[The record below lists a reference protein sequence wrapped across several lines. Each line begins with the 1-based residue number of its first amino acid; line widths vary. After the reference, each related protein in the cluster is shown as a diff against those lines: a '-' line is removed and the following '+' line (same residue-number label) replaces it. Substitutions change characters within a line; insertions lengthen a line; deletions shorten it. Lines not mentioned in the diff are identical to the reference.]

1 MKAAVWYG
9 QKDVRVVDVPEPPA
23 PKPGWVKIEVKWC
36 GICGSDLHEYLAG
49 PIFIPVDAPHPLT
62 GGIAP
67 ITLGH
72 EFSGKIVEV
81 GEGVKNYKEGDR
93 VAPDACQVC
102 WECYWCKRM
111 EYSCCEKLA
120 FTGLA
125 TDGAFARYVNVPAY
139 TLYHLPD
146 SMTDEQGALVE
157 PLAVGLH
164 AVRRAPV
171 IAGDNVV
178 VIGAGT
184 IGLAAL
190 QCARVAGAKQVIVLE
205 MAKARKEFAQKL
217 GATAVIDPS
226 QKDPVD
232 EVFRLTEGIGAD
244 VTIECVGGEKTGPLS
259 VACTRRRGIAVPVG
273 IFERPTNFHFND
285 LVFTEKE
292 IKGAL
297 AYTGEF
303 SPVISMINDGRL
315 DAETMITGKIQ
326 LEDIVAKG
334 FDELVNHKDTNI
346 KIIVSP
352 Q

>member
-9 QKDVRVVDVPEPPA
+9 KKDVRVVEVPEPPTP
-23 PKPGWVKIEVKWC
+23 PKDWVKIEVEWC

-49 PIFIPVDAPHPLT
+49 PIFIPVGQPHPLT

-81 GEGVKNYKEGDR
+81 GEGVDKWKMGDR

-111 EYSCCEKLA
+111 DYSCCEKLA

-139 TLYHLPD
+139 TLYKIPD
-146 SMTDEQGALVE
+146 TMTWEQGALVE
-157 PLAVGLH
+157 PIAVALH
-164 AVRRAPV
+164 AVRRAPIV
-171 IAGDNVV
+171 AGNNVV

-184 IGLAAL
+184 IGLSAL
-190 QCARVAGAKQVIVLE
+190 QCAKAAGAAQVIVLE
-205 MAKARKEFAQKL
+205 MAKARKEYAKKL

-226 QKDPVD
+226 KCDAVA
-232 EVFRLTEGIGAD
+232 EVFKLTDGIGAD
-244 VTIECVGGEKTGPLS
+244 VTIECVGGDKTGPLA
-259 VACTRRRGIAVPVG
+259 VQTTRRRGVTVPVG
-273 IFERPTNFHFND
+273 IFERPSELHFND

-292 IKGAL
+292 IKGSL
-297 AYTGEF
+297 GYNGEF
-303 SPVISMINDGRL
+303 APVIKMISDGRL
-315 DAETMITGKIQ
+315 NADAMITGKIK
-326 LEDIVAKG
+326 LDDIIEKG
-334 FDELVNHKDTNI
+334 FEELINNKDKNI

-352 Q
+352 K

>member
-9 QKDVRVVDVPEPPA
+9 KKDVRVVDVPEPQA

-62 GGIAP
+62 GAKAP
-67 ITLGH
+67 LILGH

-81 GEGVKNYKEGDR
+81 GEGVNNFKGGDR
-93 VAPDACQVC
+93 VASDACQVC

-111 EYSCCEKLA
+111 EYSCCEKLG

-125 TDGAFARYVNVPAY
+125 VDGAFAKYVNVPAY

-146 SMTDEQGALVE
+146 SMTYEQGALVE

-190 QCARVAGAKQVIVLE
+190 QCARVGGAKQVIVLE

-217 GATAVIDPS
+217 GATVVIDPS
-226 QKDPVD
+226 EKDPVE
-232 EVFRLTEGIGAD
+232 EVFRLTNGIGAD
-244 VTIECVGGEKTGPLS
+244 VTIECVGSEKTGPLS

-273 IFERPTNFHFND
+273 IFERPSNLHFND
-285 LVFTEKE
+285 LVFTERE

-297 AYTGEF
+297 AYTGDF
-303 SPVISMINDGRL
+303 SPVISMIDDGRL
-315 DAETMITGKIQ
+315 DAETMITGKIG
-326 LEDIVAKG
+326 LEDIVAQG